1 MRAFSVSLILL
12 ILSYANTVYS
22 QEDGASINAK
32 MMIIIGRE
40 FLNQGKYLEAIQ
52 AFEEALKI
60 GEKEDNREIKFYS
73 LVGIGRVYNDTGKF
87 DEAIVYYEKAIKYV
101 GSDEEKALIYN
112 NLGGAYD
119 NKGDYDKAIEYY
131 KKALDID
138 LKVYE
143 SINGIHPSVA
153 TDYNNLG
160 LAYHHKG
167 DFDKAIEYYKKA
179 MDIDLKVYESIN
191 GIHPY
196 VARDYNNLGEAY
208 RNKGDFDKAIEYL
221 KKALDIVLKVYES
234 INGIHPYV
242 ATTYNNLGGA
252 YYDKSDYDKA
262 IEYLKKALDIVLKVY
277 ESINGIHP
285 YVATTYNNLGG
296 AYHHKGDYDKAIE
309 YYKKA
314 LDIDLKVYESIN
326 GIHPSVATDYNNLGL
341 AYDHKGDY
349 DKAIEYYK
357 KALDIDLKVYES
369 QNGIHPS
376 VANTYNNLGGAY
388 HHKGDFDKAIEYYKK
403 ALDIDLKVYESQNG
417 IHPSVANTYNN
428 LGLAYDHKGDYDKAI
443 EYYKKALDID
453 LKVYE
458 SQNGIHPS
466 VARDYN
472 NLGAAY
478 LNKGDYDRA
487 IEYYKK
493 ALDIVLKVYE
503 SINGIHPDV
512 ATTYNNLGMAY
523 KDKGDYENAL
533 KYLKKGVEIIEEIRK
548 NIFKTSTEREQILFM
563 EKYGIFY
570 ENYIKLLIELFIR
583 DKKSGYLKDAFEV
596 YERGVR
602 AVSFEDMLSGRKAVL
617 FGGDE
622 ELRKIYDQLQK
633 LREEYS
639 SKNKALDKAKG
650 DAKENLQKE
659 LKELEGEIDK
669 LGRLLQESSIK
680 YREMESEKFSKV
692 STEDICKGMPPK
704 SALYEMASIGNK
716 YYLFLLKKDGCK
728 ITAYEIEKD
737 KRFYDELIKKTRCVD
752 IYSLIVKNEYE
763 AKGIGCKDY
772 YKEMSK
778 EKVSPSFSYLK
789 ELYNHTIQPI
799 ESELKDVESIFIIPD
814 GMFNIIPF
822 EAFKDKDEHYLVERF
837 NITYLTTARDLIR
850 DRGKITSQ
858 KVLTAG
864 LNNYSYGISD
874 LKKDKD
880 MVVAQRGGISEIKGL
895 RTCSTTEK
903 NIRWPDLNYS
913 EDEVKESH
921 KILTGKIEGKDTLF
935 IGKETTERNIKKNI
949 KGRRII
955 HLSVHGYYGEGKCEE
970 TGSVNM
976 DKRGLNI
983 KVKGEVEEKKVH
995 TDPLANS
1002 ALVFAGAG
1010 RGGDGEEDGYLTAL
1024 EVLGLDLSETELTI
1038 LSACE
1043 TALGETITG
1052 EGVFGLRRA
1061 FHIAGAR
1068 SLLASL
1074 WSVSDVA
1081 SKKFFVGDK
1090 EKGMKGYLEYIKEG
1104 KKSKAEALR
1113 EVKKEFISRKDS
1125 TKDSIYSHPFV
1136 WAPFILSGDWR

>member
-1 MRAFSVSLILL
+1 VDGGLEKS
-12 ILSYANTVYS
+12 TS
-22 QEDGASINAK
+22 QRLTSSNALF
-32 MMIIIGRE
+32 G
-40 FLNQGKYLEAIQ
+40 
-52 AFEEALKI
+52 
-60 GEKEDNREIKFYS
+60 
-73 LVGIGRVYNDTGKF
+73 
-87 DEAIVYYEKAIKYV
+87 
-101 GSDEEKALIYN
+101 
-112 NLGGAYD
+112 
-119 NKGDYDKAIEYY
+119 
-131 KKALDID
+131 
-138 LKVYE
+138 
-143 SINGIHPSVA
+143 
-153 TDYNNLG
+153 
-160 LAYHHKG
+160 
-167 DFDKAIEYYKKA
+167 
-179 MDIDLKVYESIN
+179 
-191 GIHPY
+191 
-196 VARDYNNLGEAY
+196 
-208 RNKGDFDKAIEYL
+208 L
-221 KKALDIVLKVYES
+221 KKALDIY
-234 INGIHPYV
+234 
-242 ATTYNNLGGA
+242 
-252 YYDKSDYDKA
+252 
-262 IEYLKKALDIVLKVY
+262 
-277 ESINGIHP
+277 
-285 YVATTYNNLGG
+285 
-296 AYHHKGDYDKAIE
+296 
-309 YYKKA
+309 
-314 LDIDLKVYESIN
+314 
-326 GIHPSVATDYNNLGL
+326 
-341 AYDHKGDY
+341 
-349 DKAIEYYK
+349 
-357 KALDIDLKVYES
+357 LKVYES

-388 HHKGDFDKAIEYYKK
+388 R
-403 ALDIDLKVYESQNG
+403 N
-417 IHPSVANTYNN
+417 
-428 LGLAYDHKGDYDKAI
+428 KGDYDK
-443 EYYKKALDID
+443 
-453 LKVYE
+453 
-458 SQNGIHPS
+458 
-466 VARDYN
+466 
-472 NLGAAY
+472 
-478 LNKGDYDRA
+478 A

-503 SINGIHPDV
+503 SINGIHPSV
-512 ATTYNNLGMAY
+512 ARGYNNLGLAYYDKGDYDRAIEYYKKALDIFLKVYESQNGIHPYVANTYNNLGLAY

-563 EKYGIFY
+563 ERYGIFY
-570 ENYIKLLIELFIR
+570 ENYIELLIELFIR

-622 ELRKIYDQLQK
+622 ELKNIYNQLQK

-639 SKNKALDKAKG
+639 SKNKALEKAKG
-650 DAKENLQKE
+650 DTRENLQKE
-659 LKELEGEIDK
+659 LKSLEGEIDK
-669 LGRLLQESSIK
+669 LGRLLQERSIK
-680 YREMESEKFSKV
+680 YREMENEKFSKV

-752 IYSLIVKNEYE
+752 IYSLMVENEDK

-772 YKEMSK
+772 YKEMEK
-778 EKVSPSFSYLK
+778 EKNKPSFSYLK
-789 ELYNHTIQPI
+789 ELYNHTIKPI

-822 EAFKDKDEHYLVERF
+822 EAFKDREEHYLIERF
-837 NITYLTTARDLIR
+837 NISYLTTARDLIR

-864 LNNYSYGISD
+864 LKEYSYTVSD

-880 MVVAQRGGISEIKGL
+880 MVVAQRGSISEIKGL
-895 RTCSTTEK
+895 RTCTPSIP
-903 NIRWPDLNYS
+903 NIWRSLEFS

-921 KILTGKIEGKDTLF
+921 KILTGKIDGKDTLF
-935 IGKETTERNIKKNI
+935 IGKGATERNIKKNI

-955 HLSVHGYYGEGKCEE
+955 HLSVHGYYGEGKCEDIGGANKE
-970 TGSVNM
+970 
-976 DKRGLNI
+976 KRELNI
-983 KVKGEVEEKKVH
+983 KGKGEVEEKKIH
-995 TDPLANS
+995 TDPLENS

-1024 EVLGLDLSETELTI
+1024 EVLGLDLRETELTI

-1043 TALGETITG
+1043 TALGETKTG

-1061 FHIAGAR
+1061 FHIAGVR

-1090 EKGMKGYLEYIKEG
+1090 EKDMKGYLEYIKEG

-1113 EVKKEFISRKDS
+1113 EVKKSFINSNSR
-1125 TKDSIYSHPFV
+1125 ILSHPFV